1 MADEIRRQNLAERE
15 KGERLSQWFSGVEG
29 VSLVH
34 ARKLAAK
41 LGVEN
46 VFFDWDL
53 PRTREGFYR
62 FEGGIRACVAR
73 GIAFAPYA
81 DLLWMETAKPD
92 INEARAF
99 AEGNR

>member
-1 MADEIRRQNLAERE
+1 MFCKVWSNSWLAEVSIRTFSEVGIDEIRRENLAERE

-53 PRTREGFYR
+53 PRTREGF
-62 FEGGIRACVAR
+62 
-73 GIAFAPYA
+73 
-81 DLLWMETAKPD
+81 
-92 INEARAF
+92 
-99 AEGNR
+99 